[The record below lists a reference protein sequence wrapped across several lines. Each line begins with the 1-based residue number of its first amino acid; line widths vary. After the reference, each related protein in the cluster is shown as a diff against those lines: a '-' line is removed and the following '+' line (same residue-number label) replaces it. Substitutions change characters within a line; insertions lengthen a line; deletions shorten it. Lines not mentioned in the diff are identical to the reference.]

1 MVSLKYNGDMSE
13 DLVPALGAI
22 KSPADYRDIPLGA
35 AGVVALP
42 DTFKTDVSALPV
54 WNQMKIGS
62 CVAHAFAKA
71 MQIWWFQKHGEVVN
85 FSPRFLFAL
94 AKSQDGLPG
103 DVGTYPRLVASIA
116 KNVGCCTE
124 ALLPNDSTLSFADY
138 TNMGNITQ
146 AMRDEAAKYKIP
158 GYVFAHTAYE
168 IRQAIYQYG
177 SVALLMQIGQEWWT
191 RPDGVSSWN
200 KADIDPLRIPAVV
213 VSGHEIVGYGW
224 ESNFDDILNSW
235 SQQWADNGTN
245 KFDINKWGQWVG
257 EAIAIAEIP
266 QNVLD
271 IVHQLPTPQNF
282 KYTFNTVLNPGD
294 KNQEVIWLQ
303 AALMLDGE
311 FDATLYAQLLQEG
324 SLGYFK
330 PGGVTQTA
338 LTKFQK
344 KYGIAPYPR
353 VGPLTQAQLNKLFGQ

>member
-1 MVSLKYNGDMSE
+1 MSE
-13 DLVPALGAI
+13 ELVPALGAV
-22 KSPADYRDIPLGA
+22 KSPPDYRDVPLAA
-35 AGVVALP
+35 AGVVPLP
-42 DTFKTDVSALPV
+42 DTFQTDVSPFPV
-54 WNQMKIGS
+54 WNQQKIGS

-71 MQIWWFQKHGEVVN
+71 MQMWWFKKHGEVVN
-85 FSPRFLFAL
+85 FSPRFLFIL
-94 AKSQDGLPG
+94 AKQIDGLPYG
-103 DVGTYPRLVASIA
+103 DVGTYPRIVASIA

-124 ALLPNDSTLSFADY
+124 ALLPNDSSLTYDQYINPAL
-138 TNMGNITQ
+138 ITQ

-177 SVALLMQIGQEWWT
+177 AVSLLMQIGKEWWT
-191 RPDGVSSWN
+191 RPDGVGSWN

-213 VSGHEIVGYGW
+213 VSGHEIVGFGW
-224 ESNFDDILNSW
+224 EGTFDDIFNSW
-235 SQQWADNGTN
+235 SKDWADKGTN
-245 KFDINKWGQWVG
+245 KFDISKWGPWVG
-257 EAIAIAEIP
+257 EAIAIADIP

-271 IVHQLPTPQNF
+271 IVHQLPTPQDF
-282 KYTFNTVLNPGD
+282 HHTFNTILNPGD

-324 SLGYFK
+324 SLGFFK

-353 VGPLTQAQLNKLFGQ
+353 VGPLTQAQLNKLFAQ